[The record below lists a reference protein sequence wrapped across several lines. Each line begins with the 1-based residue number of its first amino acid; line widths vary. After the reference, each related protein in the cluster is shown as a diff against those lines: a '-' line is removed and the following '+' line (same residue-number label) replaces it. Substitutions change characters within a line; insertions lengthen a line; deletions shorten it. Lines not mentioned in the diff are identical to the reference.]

1 MAKPDPRQQV
11 AEALAAKLT
20 PEQLEMLV
28 DNVLAISK
36 RARGW
41 CPKCKGQVWVDIPD
55 AKAVTGSLNDLMIQA
70 WGRPGQAEV
79 EQDRTFSFVN
89 KVVLVADDQ

>member
-1 MAKPDPRQQV
+1 MV
-11 AEALAAKLT
+11 ADALAEKLT
-20 PEQLEMLV
+20 PEQISMLIE
-28 DNVLAISK
+28 NVLAITK
-36 RARGW
+36 KARGW

-70 WGRPGQAEV
+70 FGRPGQAEV
-79 EQDRTFSFVN
+79 EQDRSFVFEN